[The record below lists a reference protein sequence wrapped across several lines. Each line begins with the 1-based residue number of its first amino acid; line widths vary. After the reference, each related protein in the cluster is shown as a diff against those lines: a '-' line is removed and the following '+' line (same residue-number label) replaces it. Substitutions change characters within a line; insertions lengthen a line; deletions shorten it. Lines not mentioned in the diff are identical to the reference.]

1 MLPYTLYFAGS
12 DPGRATDSDIDPS
25 TSSIPVK
32 MSPGDMEEDNQHQ
45 HQHQHHHPH
54 HQRRA
59 SLPGRLELEEDDT
72 ASVYMSMTSHDG
84 SHDGRASLSS
94 TAYDGDAAR
103 SSIPPTNSMSPFW
116 LADELIGSVSDFKA
130 AHRRDLSTT
139 SSKTLNA
146 GSEADSQRRF
156 RLDSISDA
164 PETQAQ
170 AQRYSALADL
180 LIDSAPHLRH
190 LATVRTDDAGFRLS
204 SDRPK
209 RQLVTPVSEQ
219 RHPGKPGVRLS
230 RTQKPYEPSVQE
242 SDRDSRP
249 SSSDSAHKD
258 DFLEGLPLILLIIGL
273 SLVVFL
279 ISIDR
284 TIITTAIPF
293 ITAEFKSTADI
304 GWYGSSYLLTAC
316 AFQPVFGRV
325 FTLFN
330 TKWSYLLSM
339 FVFEIGSIISGWAP
353 TSATLII
360 GRAIAGF
367 GSAGILTGSFVIV
380 ATAVPLKV
388 RPIYTAVVGLMFGVG
403 ATVGPLIGGVFTD
416 LITWRWCFWIN
427 LPVGAVTIVV
437 MILVYHPRIRDGPR
451 RPAFRRFVDLD
462 LVGNVILLS
471 ASVMLFLALEYT
483 LTGAA
488 WASAKVIGL
497 LCGAFVTAVVL
508 LVWLWWKQDAALI
521 PPAIAKQ
528 RTVAA
533 SCLMAFFTYGALLIH
548 TYFLPIWFQAI
559 LGYTAIES
567 GVAMIPYFVAN
578 ALFSVFSG
586 IFVSVVGYFTPPAI
600 LGSAIGTVGC
610 GIITLFSPDMST
622 AMWIG
627 FEILASAG
635 FGMSIQQGFT
645 AVQTVLGPDELA
657 VGTAAVVASQS
668 LGGAVFIS
676 VGNSVFQNRLQS
688 LVSQTDIPGLDVEAV
703 VSAGAVAFREVVPA
717 ADLPALLTQY
727 DAALHTVLVVAIP
740 LAALACLS
748 CCFLQWKSVK
758 KPASQQAAADKD
770 VEKSASDAVAA

>member
-1 MLPYTLYFAGS
+1 
-12 DPGRATDSDIDPS
+12 
-25 TSSIPVK
+25 
-32 MSPGDMEEDNQHQ
+32 MEEEGSRSRD
-45 HQHQHHHPH
+45 
-54 HQRRA
+54 
-59 SLPGRLELEEDDT
+59 SLSQEDDIV
-72 ASVYMSMTSHDG
+72 SVYLSMNSHDG
-84 SHDGRASLSS
+84 SQYGSMASLGS
-94 TAYDGDAAR
+94 TAYEGDAAR
-103 SSIPPTNSMSPFW
+103 SSIPPSHTMSPFW
-116 LADELIGSVSDFKA
+116 LADELIGNVSDFKA
-130 AHRRDLSTT
+130 AHTRDISTA

-146 GSEADSQRRF
+146 GSEAGSQRRF
-156 RLDSISDA
+156 RLDSITDV
-164 PETQAQ
+164 PETTTATE
-170 AQRYSALADL
+170 RYSVLADL

-190 LATVRTDDAGFRLS
+190 LATIRQEDAAGFRLS

-230 RTQKPYEPSVQE
+230 RTQMPYEPSMQE
-242 SDRDSRP
+242 SDKGSQP
-249 SSSDSAHKD
+249 SSDGESVNKNE
-258 DFLEGLPLILLIIGL
+258 FLQGIPLLLLTIGL

-330 TKWSYLLSM
+330 PKWSYLLSM
-339 FVFEIGSIISGWAP
+339 FVFEIGSVISGWAP
-353 TSATLII
+353 TSASLII

-427 LPVGAVTIVV
+427 LPVGAVTIIV
-437 MILVYHPRIRDGPR
+437 MILVYHPRARDGPKR
-451 RPAFRRFVDLD
+451 TPFNRFIDLD
-462 LVGNVILLS
+462 LIGNVILLA

-497 LCGAFVTAVVL
+497 LCGSFVTAVVL

-521 PPAIAKQ
+521 PPAIARQ

-559 LGYTAIES
+559 LGYTAIQS

-610 GIITLFSPDMST
+610 GIITLFSPNMST

-688 LVSQTDIPGLDVEAV
+688 LVQQTNIPGLDVEAV
-703 VSAGAVAFREVVPA
+703 VSAGAVAFRNVVPA

-727 DAALHTVLVVAIP
+727 DAALHTVLIVAVP
-740 LAALACLS
+740 LSALACLS

-758 KPASQQAAADKD
+758 KPAQPAGD
-770 VEKSASDAVAA
+770 VEKKPEAPSSISST